1 MGINEIIDF
10 SKMGV
15 FVFWV
20 IIPVLIMAKSYL
32 SKNFFSTFEFAYL
45 IISIL
50 VITVY
55 EGFSFGFGYLFILLV
70 YIMWWSKE
78 FKKYREENPGQYEE
92 YKKYYSEY
100 YGDDLNQ
107 DGIKDAFENWE
118 IAHDPRLFWLFG
130 SKMAKR
136 ERKIKMERD
145 MFYARMGGFNPEERN
160 TRGYHGDR
168 DKDYSQGAGSGFTK
182 GTSQN
187 SNRTYRSTSSS
198 QTRSTYERPKEEN
211 MSDAERKVA
220 AQHAFARKYNLRYF
234 SMCETKADAK
244 KLYRKYAAKYHPDNA
259 VTGDKEKFIVID
271 EEYNRF
277 CKIEEVS

>member
-1 MGINEIIDF
+1 MEIVDF
-10 SKMGV
+10 SKIGV

-20 IIPVLIMAKSYL
+20 IIPVFILAKSYL
-32 SKNFFSTFEFAYL
+32 AKHFFTAFEFGYL

-55 EGFSFGFGYLFILLV
+55 EGVAFGATYLFILFA
-70 YIMWWSKE
+70 YTFWWSIE
-78 FKKYREENPGQYEE
+78 FKKYKEENPGQYEE
-92 YKKYYSEY
+92 YRKYYSEY

-136 ERKIKMERD
+136 ERKLKMERD

-160 TRGYHGDR
+160 ARGYHGDK
-168 DKDYSQGAGSGFTK
+168 DKDYSKGAGSAFAKDAT
-182 GTSQN
+182 QR
-187 SNRTYRSTSSS
+187 SNNTYRSTSQTSS
-198 QTRSTYERPKEEN
+198 SYNRPREEQ
-211 MSDAERKVA
+211 MSDAEKKVA
-220 AQHAFARKYNLRYF
+220 AQHAFAKKYNLRYF
-234 SMCETKADAK
+234 AMCETKADAK
-244 KLYRKYAAKYHPDNA
+244 KLYRKYAAKFHPDNA
-259 VTGDKEKFIVID
+259 VTGDKEKFIAVD

-277 CKIEEVS
+277 CQISEIS